1 MWAFRDHEIIRILQR
16 EEDWE
21 RTIFKVDD
29 VPSNYSFV
37 DVPIYEDQQKRIWI
51 GGKLGVSMISPD
63 RETIRTLTYEEF
75 FGDKNFN
82 GQVIAFFEDRDRNF
96 WIGTTE
102 GIFLQS
108 PYNKRF
114 KSSLDFEAINQYQ
127 ELRTFVQ
134 VDSLFFVSNGSKLMV
149 FNLNNT
155 KEPAQIIMEEI
166 IHKLFLSKNGNLY
179 AAGDGLYRID
189 PKSLQVNTLEGQL
202 GNLRSIIEDN
212 QGRVWSSG
220 FAHFFSFNAQ
230 TNTFQKFDQYNT
242 PSLDYLPSYNLL
254 LDQENNLWGT
264 SLRNG
269 VYYSKDIAQF
279 EEGDTLTFL
288 NFKHELD
295 KVNSLSSNLATNL
308 LEDQNGLIWVG
319 TDAGL
324 NCIDPKDFTIKR
336 YMRKDGLIDEKIM
349 GILEDD
355 WGYIWGSTVGH
366 GLFRLNPQ
374 TGIFE
379 FFDRKDGL
387 ISDNFLLGAT
397 HKNGKGWLF
406 FGSENGIQVIDP
418 EKVDAT
424 NKSKI
429 DYFFTHLSLSQQSDS
444 LKNRTIDLSDQNRIE
459 LSYKE
464 QSFTIHFTTLNYFQA
479 PKTQYEYQLEGLHD
493 TWQPNGNKRSV
504 ALVGL
509 SPKKYKLK
517 VKAVNPNLYFE
528 QEYIEISIH
537 ILPPWWQR
545 TWAYVLYT
553 LFTIAAIYGLYRF
566 QLRQKLKE
574 AEAARLQELDGLKT
588 RFYTNITH
596 ELRTP
601 LTIVLGI
608 SEQLK
613 AFSKKE
619 IQQKGQ
625 IIERNGQQLL
635 SLINQILDLSKL
647 EAGKLPVQLEH
658 GDLLVYLRYLL
669 ESFHSLAVQKDIRL
683 HFLPEVEAL
692 WMDYDAEKIKQILSN
707 LLSNALKYTPSGG
720 DIYLQI
726 TKEQDQML
734 LTIRD
739 TGQGIAAEHLPYIF
753 DRFYQTEDSSGGTGV
768 GLALTKELVVL
779 LGGTIKVKSNFG
791 TQFEVRLPILKGDHV
806 ALTPIREKAIMA
818 KDSAFEPILKTPNL
832 GEDVPLIL
840 LVEDNQDVLDFLR
853 DSLKNDYRILSAGN
867 GQLGIESAL
876 EHIPDLIISDVM
888 MPEKDGFE
896 LCQTLKTDRRTSHIP
911 IILLTAKAD

>member
-1 MWAFRDHEIIRILQR
+1 
-16 EEDWE
+16 
-21 RTIFKVDD
+21 
-29 VPSNYSFV
+29 
-37 DVPIYEDQQKRIWI
+37 
-51 GGKLGVSMISPD
+51 
-63 RETIRTLTYEEF
+63 
-75 FGDKNFN
+75 
-82 GQVIAFFEDRDRNF
+82 
-96 WIGTTE
+96 
-102 GIFLQS
+102 
-108 PYNKRF
+108 
-114 KSSLDFEAINQYQ
+114 
-127 ELRTFVQ
+127 
-134 VDSLFFVSNGSKLMV
+134 
-149 FNLNNT
+149 
-155 KEPAQIIMEEI
+155 
-166 IHKLFLSKNGNLY
+166 
-179 AAGDGLYRID
+179 
-189 PKSLQVNTLEGQL
+189 
-202 GNLRSIIEDN
+202 
-212 QGRVWSSG
+212 
-220 FAHFFSFNAQ
+220 
-230 TNTFQKFDQYNT
+230 
-242 PSLDYLPSYNLL
+242 
-254 LDQENNLWGT
+254 
-264 SLRNG
+264 
-269 VYYSKDIAQF
+269 
-279 EEGDTLTFL
+279 
-288 NFKHELD
+288 
-295 KVNSLSSNLATNL
+295 
-308 LEDQNGLIWVG
+308 
-319 TDAGL
+319 
-324 NCIDPKDFTIKR
+324 
-336 YMRKDGLIDEKIM
+336 
-349 GILEDD
+349 
-355 WGYIWGSTVGH
+355 
-366 GLFRLNPQ
+366 LFRLNPQ

-379 FFDRKDGL
+379 FFDRRDGL
-387 ISDNFLLGAT
+387 ISDNFLLGAV
-397 HKNGKGWLF
+397 HKNEEGWLF

-479 PKTQYEYQLEGLHD
+479 QKTQYEYQLEGLHD
-493 TWQPNGNKRSV
+493 TWQSNGNKRSV

-739 TGQGIAAEHLPYIF
+739 TGKGIAAEHLPYIF

-840 LVEDNQDVLDFLR
+840 LVEDNQDV
-853 DSLKNDYRILSAGN
+853 
-867 GQLGIESAL
+867 
-876 EHIPDLIISDVM
+876 
-888 MPEKDGFE
+888 
-896 LCQTLKTDRRTSHIP
+896 
-911 IILLTAKAD
+911 